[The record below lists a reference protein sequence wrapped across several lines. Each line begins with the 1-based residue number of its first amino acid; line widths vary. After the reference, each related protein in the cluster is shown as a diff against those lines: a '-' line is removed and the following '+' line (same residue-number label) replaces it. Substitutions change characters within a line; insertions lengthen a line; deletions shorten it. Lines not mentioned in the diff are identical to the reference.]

1 MALHTAKK
9 ERLQMVDYCE
19 LCGTKIGFMKKILV
33 INIFCLILSFYSSDV
48 FASDNYIIQSQK
60 NEMALMMKKGYEE
73 MSQINLEISEYCLG
87 ADDNALR
94 FYEEKLAECE

>member
-1 MALHTAKK
+1 MARH
-9 ERLQMVDYCE
+9 
-19 LCGTKIGFMKKILV
+19 KKILV
-33 INIFCLILSFYSSDV
+33 SVPDALLTEVDSLATKQNLNRSEFIRL
-48 FASDNYIIQSQK
+48 AMRQYIIQSQK

-73 MSQINLEISEYCLG
+73 MSQINLEISEYCLS